1 MDSLVNGKPV
11 QFLEMVRD
19 VRARVKI
26 KNSSQSKVL
35 NLLEFGEIRR
45 GSSEKKRVAV
55 VKF

>member
-1 MDSLVNGKPV
+1 MIV
-11 QFLEMVRD
+11 VRD
-19 VRARVKI
+19 VRAGVKI

-45 GSSEKKRVAV
+45 GSSEKKRVAE